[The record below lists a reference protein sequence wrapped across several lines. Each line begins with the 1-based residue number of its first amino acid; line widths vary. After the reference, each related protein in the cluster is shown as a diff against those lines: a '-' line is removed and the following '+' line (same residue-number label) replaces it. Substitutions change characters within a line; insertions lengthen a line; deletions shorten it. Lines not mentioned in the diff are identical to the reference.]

1 MFTRKHFEA
10 VAAILKAQDT
20 ENYDVF
26 KAVREIARNMA
37 DVFQASNERFDRNR
51 FMQACGFED

>member
-1 MFTRKHFEA
+1 MFTKKHFEA
-10 VAAILKAQDT
+10 VAKTIKAQDT

-26 KAVREIARNMA
+26 KAVREIARDMANM
-37 DVFQASNERFDRNR
+37 FQASNERFDRNR